1 MSYNSPMI
9 NRIFLILTTV
19 IASGTALCPAAD
31 NGGGLSADNELGRKE
46 TVTADVMAHLM
57 MLK

>member
-1 MSYNSPMI
+1 MI
-9 NRIFLILTTV
+9 NRIV
-19 IASGTALCPAAD
+19 ITIVIVSGTALCPAAD

-46 TVTADVMAHLM
+46 TVTADVMAYLM